1 MNIRNDFG
9 SSIQAIRLWKI
20 ENTNLREV
28 EKSKLNLE
36 ERLEE
41 WIENDVSIISSGLLV
56 IGRQVETGY
65 GGYIDLLCIDENGDV
80 VIIELKRDKTPR
92 EITAQ
97 VLDYASWVKNLT
109 ADQVQEIAR
118 TYLNGGLEEAFES
131 KFAIDLPESINQEH
145 EMLIVGSEID
155 NSSQRIIN
163 YLSESYGVA
172 INAVTFNYFNDGSC
186 EYLARTFLIDP
197 SKAEIQQQTRQ
208 GKRLPNLTEEQLQ
221 AIANE
226 NEVGELYK
234 TLLDKLTPMFY
245 SRRPTRSTIGFKGM
259 VDEKR
264 RVILSLVPGESN
276 AEDGLKFRVYL
287 ERFSKHFKINEDQV
301 KEILPKNKKPW
312 KYYETAPPD
321 WSGYEGFFK
330 NIDDAKNFWELLKKS
345 S

>member
-1 MNIRNDFG
+1 LSIRNDFG
-9 SSIQAIRLWKI
+9 SSVQAIRLWKI
-20 ENTNLREV
+20 ENKDLREV

-36 ERLEE
+36 ERLED
-41 WIENDVSIISSGLLV
+41 WIENDISIISSGLLV
-56 IGRQVETGY
+56 ISRQVETGY
-65 GGYIDLLCIDENGDV
+65 GGFIDILCIDEKGDIA
-80 VIIELKRDKTPR
+80 IIELKRDKTPR

-118 TYLNGGLEEAFES
+118 KYFNNGLEEAFES
-131 KFAIDLPESINQEH
+131 KFGIDLPESINQEH

-172 INAVTFNYFNDGSC
+172 INAVAFNYFKDSSC
-186 EYLARTFLIDP
+186 EYLARTFLIEP
-197 SKAEIQQQTRQ
+197 SKAEIQQQTRK

-226 NEVGELYK
+226 NEVGELYRR
-234 TLLDKLTPMFY
+234 LLDGLTPLFY
-245 SRRPTRSTIGFKGM
+245 SRRPTRSTIGFKGI

-276 AEDGLKFRVYL
+276 LEDGLRFRVYV

-312 KYYETAPPD
+312 KYYETAPSD
-321 WSGYEGFFK
+321 LSGYEGFFK
-330 NIDDAKNFWELLKKS
+330 NITEVNNFLEAIPKK
-345 S
+345 

>member
-1 MNIRNDFG
+1 MSYRNNFG
-9 SSIQAIRLWKI
+9 SSVQAIRLWKI
-20 ENTNLREV
+20 DNMNLREV

-36 ERLEE
+36 ERLED
-41 WIENDVSIISSGLLV
+41 WIENNVSIISSGLLV

-65 GGYIDLLCIDENGDV
+65 GGYIDLLCIDENGDI

-118 TYLNGGLEEAFES
+118 NYLNSGLEEAFES
-131 KFAIDLPESINQEH
+131 KFRIDLPESINQEH

-172 INAVTFNYFNDGSC
+172 INAVTFNYFKDSSF
-186 EYLARTFLIDP
+186 EYLARTFLIEP
-197 SKAEIQQQTRQ
+197 SKAEIQQQTRK

-226 NEVGELYK
+226 NEVGELYRQ
-234 TLLDKLTPMFY
+234 LLDELTPLFY
-245 SRRPTRSTIGFKGM
+245 SRRPTRSTIGFKGI

-276 AEDGLKFRVYL
+276 SEEGLKFRIYVQ
-287 ERFSKHFKINEDQV
+287 RFSKHFKINEDQV

-312 KYYETAPPD
+312 KYYETAPPNL
-321 WSGYEGFFK
+321 SGYEGFFK
-330 NIDDAKNFWELLKKS
+330 NINEVNNFLEALPKK
-345 S
+345 